1 MAMDKAKG
9 VGIGLA
15 LEQFARRVTT
25 WTGSSW
31 AFASA
36 VGVIVIWTLTG
47 PFFRF
52 SDTWQLVIN
61 TGTTIVTFLMV
72 FLIQRAQ
79 NKDAQA
85 VHLKLNE
92 LVAALEGASSRLIN
106 VEDLTEEEVR
116 TLHQH
121 YQGLVAL
128 AKRESSLTHS
138 HSIEEAQVRHRR
150 KARQR
155 VASSAVTPRASAEPT
170 GPTGGVQE

>member
-1 MAMDKAKG
+1 MTRTKAKS

-15 LEQFARRVTT
+15 SEQLAHRVTE

-36 VGVIVIWTLTG
+36 LGVVVIWALTG
-47 PFFRF
+47 PLFRF

-61 TGTTIVTFLMV
+61 TGTTVVTFLMV
-72 FLIQRAQ
+72 FLIQRSQ
-79 NKDAQA
+79 NKDARA

-121 YQGLVAL
+121 YRGLVAL
-128 AKRESSLTHS
+128 AKRETSLTHS
-138 HSIEEAQVRHRR
+138 HSIEEAEARHRR
-150 KARQR
+150 KNRRGLAP
-155 VASSAVTPRASAEPT
+155 VSVTPPTSHNPT
-170 GPTGGVQE
+170 GPTGRTQ